1 MSPTPPR
8 APQLKSAQSTRF
20 GTDILRQEG
29 IGSRTFVKQ
38 HRNLCHTRCDPM
50 EPVVLV
56 VRKKCRLDT
65 GAPRTPVDAKLHNK
79 HTYQTDAR
87 RGNPR
92 DMNPDQL

>member
-1 MSPTPPR
+1 
-8 APQLKSAQSTRF
+8 
-20 GTDILRQEG
+20 
-29 IGSRTFVKQ
+29 
-38 HRNLCHTRCDPM
+38 M